1 MKITGSSLPLLSK
14 CSWWAR
20 DEVVSPPPAPPSE
33 AMLLGTEVHAA
44 IEATLRGTPVAKLD
58 GDAADIYNQWK
69 IWFSK
74 SALNDLFWRAEVAFA
89 YDVVED
95 SADELDL
102 PKNTRKYEVGPNQ
115 IAGTIDAMAL
125 TPDGKSAIL
134 IDWKTSTGYGFQGLA
149 DAADNWQ
156 LKMYALMVARAYRF
170 DSVKVMVVRITPD
183 WVQASEATF
192 DALDLDAI
200 ATAIAAKVAAIPTS
214 VPQPGSHCQRCR
226 AVSACPTTQTAT
238 EAIVAAPADSTLITS
253 PDQASA
259 LLVRLRQVQ
268 AACEQME
275 AMLKAYAAN
284 QGEAGIP
291 LGNGKR
297 WVKTSVERESINLNG
312 PENALGIAAIS
323 MAGAESA
330 IETKLNVS
338 KAAIERIFKAQGL
351 KGKEL
356 RDKIEG
362 LMSELRAAGVTRSTT
377 VDAYREVE

>member
-1 MKITGSSLPLLSK
+1 MKITGSSLPLLSR

-20 DEVVSPPPAPPSE
+20 DEVIAPPPQPPSE
-33 AMLLGTEVHAA
+33 AMQLGTEVHAA

-58 GDAADIYNQWK
+58 GDAADIYGQWK
-69 IWFSK
+69 AWFAK
-74 SALNDLFWRAEVAFA
+74 SPLCAESWEPEVAFA
-89 YDVVED
+89 YNVARDTARRINV
-95 SADELDL
+95 
-102 PKNTRKYEVGPNQ
+102 TGRQYEVDAGE
-115 IAGTIDAMAL
+115 IAGTIDALAL
-125 TPDGKSAIL
+125 NEEHAIVV
-134 IDWKTSTGYGFQGLA
+134 DWKTSTGYGFHGLA

-156 LKMYALMVARAYRF
+156 LKAYALMVARTHGLQ
-170 DSVKVMVVRITPD
+170 SVKILVVRITPD
-183 WVQASEATF
+183 WVQVSEATL

-200 ATAIAAKVAAIPTS
+200 ASTIATRVAAISTS

-275 AMLKAYAAN
+275 SMLKAYAAN

-338 KAAIERIFKAQGL
+338 KAAIERIFKTQGL

>member
-20 DEVVSPPPAPPSE
+20 DEVIAPPPQPASE

-58 GDAADIYNQWK
+58 GDAADIYGQWK
-69 IWFSK
+69 TWFAK
-74 SALNDLFWRAEVAFA
+74 SPLCAESWEPEVAFA
-89 YDVVED
+89 YNVARDTARRINV
-95 SADELDL
+95 
-102 PKNTRKYEVGPNQ
+102 TGRQYEVDAGE
-115 IAGTIDAMAL
+115 IAGTIDALAL
-125 TPDGKSAIL
+125 NEEHAIVV
-134 IDWKTSTGYGFQGLA
+134 DWKTSTGYGFHGLA

-156 LKMYALMVARAYRF
+156 LKAYALMVARTHGLQ
-170 DSVKVMVVRITPD
+170 SVKILVVRITPD
-183 WVQASEATF
+183 WVQTSEATL

-200 ATAIAAKVAAIPTS
+200 ASTIATRVAAISTS

-238 EAIVAAPADSTLITS
+238 EAIVAAPADSKLITS

-323 MAGAESA
+323 MAGAEAA

-338 KAAIERIFKAQGL
+338 KAAIERIFKANGL

>member
-20 DEVVSPPPAPPSE
+20 DEVIAPPPQPPSE
-33 AMLLGTEVHAA
+33 AMQLGTEVHAA

-58 GDAADIYNQWK
+58 GDAADIYVQWK
-69 IWFSK
+69 TWFAK
-74 SALNDLFWRAEVAFA
+74 SPLCAESWEPEVAFA
-89 YDVVED
+89 YNVARDTARRINV
-95 SADELDL
+95 
-102 PKNTRKYEVGPNQ
+102 TGRQYEVDAGE
-115 IAGTIDAMAL
+115 IAGTIDALAL
-125 TPDGKSAIL
+125 NEEHAIVV
-134 IDWKTSTGYGFQGLA
+134 DWKTSTGYGFHGLA

-156 LKMYALMVARAYRF
+156 LKAYALMVARTHGLQ
-170 DSVKVMVVRITPD
+170 SVKILVVRITPD
-183 WVQASEATF
+183 WVQTSEATL

-200 ATAIAAKVAAIPTS
+200 ASTIATRVAAISTS

-238 EAIVAAPADSTLITS
+238 EAIVAAPADSKLITS

-323 MAGAESA
+323 MAGAEAA

-338 KAAIERIFKAQGL
+338 KAAIERIFKANGL